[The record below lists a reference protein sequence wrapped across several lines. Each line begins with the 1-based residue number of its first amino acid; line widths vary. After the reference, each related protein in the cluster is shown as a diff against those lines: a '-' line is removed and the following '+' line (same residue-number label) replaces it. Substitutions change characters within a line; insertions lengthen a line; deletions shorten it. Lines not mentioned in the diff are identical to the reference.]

1 MPDNGIMVCP
11 SVDHKRSMIGINPE
25 IGIIATTDEN
35 DLVILE
41 GSNQDL
47 LYLAEKILELIRE

>member
-1 MPDNGIMVCP
+1 MQDHRITVCP
-11 SVDHKRSMIGINPE
+11 SGDHKRAMRGINPE
-25 IGIIATTDEN
+25 IGITATSDEN

-47 LYLAEKILELIRE
+47 LYLAEKILEVIRE